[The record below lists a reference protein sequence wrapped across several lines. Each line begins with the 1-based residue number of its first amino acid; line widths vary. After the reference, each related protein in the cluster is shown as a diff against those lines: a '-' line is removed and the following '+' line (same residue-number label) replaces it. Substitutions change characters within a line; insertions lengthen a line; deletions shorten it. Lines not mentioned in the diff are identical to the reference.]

1 MFMKKEIAKTV
12 IQIIK
17 FGIVGLSNTAVTAAA
32 LFILI
37 SLLKVDPL
45 VANPIGYTLG
55 LINSFV
61 FNKFWTF
68 KSSSH
73 PLREALLFLIVF
85 AISFT
90 PQFFLYRYLLSIGYS
105 ELIAT
110 AVGMVVYTAINF
122 IGNRLLTFKEPAP
135 QTEG

>member
-1 MFMKKEIAKTV
+1 MKNEIKKTV

-17 FGIVGLSNTAVTAAA
+17 FGIVGLSNTAVTAAT

-37 SLLKVDPL
+37 SLLKVDSL

-55 LINSFV
+55 LINSFI

-73 PLREALLFLIVF
+73 PLREAFLFLVVF
-85 AISFT
+85 AVSFT
-90 PQFFLYRYLLSIGYS
+90 PQFFLYKHMLSIGFS
-105 ELIAT
+105 ELLST

-122 IGNRLLTFKEPAP
+122 VGNRLLTFKEPVVRGEA
-135 QTEG
+135 

>member
-1 MFMKKEIAKTV
+1 MKKEITKTI
-12 IQIIK
+12 IQLVK

-45 VANPIGYTLG
+45 VANPIGYILG
-55 LINSFV
+55 LINSFI

-90 PQFFLYRYLLSIGYS
+90 PQFFLYKYLLNIGFS

-110 AVGMVVYTAINF
+110 AVGMVVYTMINF
-122 IGNRLLTFKEPAP
+122 IGNRLLTFKEPVP
-135 QTEG
+135 QGEG